1 MIRQKTLRET
11 IDAVGIGLHTGKEI
25 NLRLLPAAANT
36 GIVFRRVDKESPVE
50 IKAHALNVHRTV
62 LSTEIS
68 NGKVSIC
75 TIEHL
80 VSAFAGLGIDNAYI
94 EVDDAEVPIMDGS
107 ASNFI
112 FLLQSAGTVEQ
123 DAAKKY
129 IRILKPIVYEIDD
142 KRGEFHPFFG
152 YRISVEID
160 FPHPFFKQKQLKEVV
175 DFSTTSFVK
184 ILSRARTFGFM
195 KDVRDLQAKDL
206 ALGGSLQNAILLD
219 DKDIINK
226 EGLRHPME
234 LVLHK
239 VLDAIGDLYLIGHHI
254 IGEFRGYKSGH
265 HINNRLIRKLLEDKE
280 AFRIEEF
287 SKSEDLPI
295 NYRTMNKEID

>member
-1 MIRQKTLRET
+1 MIRQKTLREA
-11 IDAVGIGLHTGKEI
+11 IDAVGVGLHTGQEVS
-25 NLRLLPAAANT
+25 LRVMPAAANT
-36 GIVFRRVDKESPVE
+36 GIVFRRVDKKPPVE

-68 NGKVSIC
+68 KGDVSVC

-80 VSAFAGLGIDNAYI
+80 VSAFAGLGIDNAYV
-94 EVDDAEVPIMDGS
+94 EVNDAEVPIMDGS

-112 FLLQSAGTVEQ
+112 FLLQSAGIVEQ

-129 IRILKPIVYEIDD
+129 IRILKPVAYEIDD
-142 KRGEFHPFFG
+142 KRGEFRPFEG

-160 FPHPFFKQKQLKEVV
+160 FPHPFFKGRQLKEAI
-175 DFSTTSFVK
+175 DFSNTSFIKV
-184 ILSRARTFGFM
+184 LSRARTFGFM
-195 KDVRDLQAKDL
+195 KDVRELQARDL

-239 VLDAIGDLYLIGHHI
+239 VLDAIGDLYLIGYNI

-265 HINNRLIRKLLEDKE
+265 HINNLLIRKLLEDKE
-280 AFRIEEF
+280 AFKVEEF
-287 SKSEDLPI
+287 SRSEDLPI
-295 NYRTMNKEID
+295 NYRAMNNGIE